1 MNFPQMS
8 RRCWVSLI
16 WLCVLLVGC
25 SSGPGRARA
34 QGEAYVGPA
43 TLRLKQELGPRAPE
57 VAVLRH
63 GERVEI
69 IARRRRFVKVR
80 TAQGAEGWTDTQQ
93 LLTAVQMKELRWLTE
108 RTAGMPSQG
117 AATAFGSLNVH
128 TEPHRQ
134 APSLHRIR
142 EGELVDVVDQRV
154 VPRLPYESRAGLIE
168 PPEPRRQPRRSRE
181 ESLKIIPPRPP
192 RPPANW
198 PEMSG
203 WAAQPQ
209 APPKPAPLDDWSLV
223 RLPDGRAGWALT
235 RMLRMNIPD
244 EVAQYSEGH
253 FITSYFALGQTEDGG
268 QVKRHWL
275 WTTISKGLQPYHFDS
290 FRYFVWS
297 TRHHRY
303 ETAYIE
309 RRLKGYFPVTVHPVE
324 VTSGRRKRTMSGF
337 SVIVEE
343 ADGARYR
350 RTYAYEAYVVRLVSK
365 TRVGEAAPAQS
376 PISRP

>member
-1 MNFPQMS
+1 
-8 RRCWVSLI
+8 
-16 WLCVLLVGC
+16 
-25 SSGPGRARA
+25 
-34 QGEAYVGPA
+34 VGPA

-63 GERVEI
+63 GDRVEI

-80 TAQGAEGWTDTQQ
+80 TAGGAEGWTDTQQ
-93 LLTAVQMKELRWLTE
+93 LLTPPQMQELRRLAE
-108 RTAGMPSQG
+108 RAAGMPSQG
-117 AATAFGSLNVH
+117 AATVLGSLNVH
-128 TEPHRQ
+128 TDPHRQ
-134 APSLHRIR
+134 APSFHRIR
-142 EGELVDVVDQRV
+142 EGELVDVVNQRV
-154 VPRLPYESRAGLIE
+154 VPRLPYESRAGSAA
-168 PPEPRRQPRRSRE
+168 PPE
-181 ESLKIIPPRPP
+181 
-192 RPPANW
+192 
-198 PEMSG
+198 
-203 WAAQPQ
+203 
-209 APPKPAPLDDWSLV
+209 APPKPVPLDDWSLV

-268 QVKRHWL
+268 QIKRHWL

-324 VTSGRRKRTMSGF
+324 VTSGRRTRTMSGF
-337 SVIVEE
+337 SVIIEE

-350 RTYAYEAYVVRLVSK
+350 RTYSYESYLVRLVSK
-365 TRVGEAAPAQS
+365 TRIAEAAPAQS